1 MLELTDIEREQLS
14 SMPKEVIQASQ
25 EEILTIVINLI
36 KESNALSNCCS
47 SKVCEIYDYD
57 DMVIFLEWLSDVDEK
72 IRKITGQFKEIP
84 KFL

>member
-14 SMPKEVIQASQ
+14 SMPEECLQESQ
-25 EEILTIVINLI
+25 EEIYTILTNLV
-36 KESNALSNCCS
+36 KESEALSTYCV

-57 DMVIFLEWLSDVDEK
+57 DMVIFLEWLSDVDEE

>member
-14 SMPKEVIQASQ
+14 SMPKEVLQASQ
-25 EEILTIVINLI
+25 EEILTILIDLI
-36 KESNALSNCCS
+36 KESNTLSNCCS
-47 SKVCEIYDYD
+47 PKVCEIYDYD
-57 DMVIFLEWLSDVDEK
+57 DMVSFLEWLSDVDEE

>member
-36 KESNALSNCCS
+36 KESNALSNYCS

-57 DMVIFLEWLSDVDEK
+57 DMISFLEWLSGVDEE
-72 IRKITGQFKEIP
+72 IRKITGQFKEMP

>member
-36 KESNALSNCCS
+36 KESNALSNYCS

-57 DMVIFLEWLSDVDEK
+57 DMVSFLEWLSDVDEE

>member
-1 MLELTDIEREQLS
+1 MLELIDIAREQLS
-14 SMPKEVIQASQ
+14 LMPKEVIQASQ

-36 KESNALSNCCS
+36 KESNALSNYCS

-57 DMVIFLEWLSDVDEK
+57 DMVSFLEWLSDVDEE

>member
-36 KESNALSNCCS
+36 KESNALSNYCS

-57 DMVIFLEWLSDVDEK
+57 DMVSFLKWLSGVDEE